1 VRKIGILLVALMTL
15 TSCGNTQVAAPV
27 IDPCAKIVESESEA
41 AKKWDARVGEV
52 DRTTANLAKFEVL
65 QWAFIITG
73 NTECFSAE
81 KVASAKSAIAL
92 LSAGAN

>member
-1 VRKIGILLVALMTL
+1 MRKVGILLAALMTL
-15 TSCGNTQVAAPV
+15 TSCSNTQVAAPV
-27 IDPCAKIVESESEA
+27 IDPCAKIVESEREA
-41 AKKWDARVGEV
+41 AKKWEARVGEV
-52 DRTTANLAKFEVL
+52 DRNTVNAAKFEVL

-92 LSAGAN
+92 LSVGGN